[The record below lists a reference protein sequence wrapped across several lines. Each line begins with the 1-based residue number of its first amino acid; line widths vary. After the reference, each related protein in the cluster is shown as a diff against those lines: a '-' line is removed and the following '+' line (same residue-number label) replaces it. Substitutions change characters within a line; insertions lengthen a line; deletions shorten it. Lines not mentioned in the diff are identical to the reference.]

1 MNLDQLGNLAHG
13 MTLCD
18 QPTAEGH
25 LVGCERGRSAETH
38 VFLLCRDAPRTG
50 AAQDQG
56 ALELGGMRCTA
67 YRRLCGA
74 RGYAE
79 WCCRSGSTCGVAH

>member
-1 MNLDQLGNLAHG
+1 MHLEQPGDLAHRLALLDQPA
-13 MTLCD
+13 
-18 QPTAEGH
+18 AERY
-25 LVGCERGRSAETH
+25 LVGRQRRGAAEPH
-38 VFLLCRDAPRTG
+38 ALLLRRDTPGAG